1 MVKKIKIKKYADAD
15 EMGLQKRKIR
25 YYILS
30 TQYFY
35 ST

>member
-1 MVKKIKIKKYADAD
+1 MVNCSNNMQMQ
-15 EMGLQKRKIR
+15 MGLQKRKIR